1 MDYWKR
7 KRKMND
13 NKEGVTYNALTE
25 LLATLGV
32 DLESA
37 AAERALDAL
46 VAIVGKAYAEGY
58 KDGMAEGA
66 LAAERQS

>member
-1 MDYWKR
+1 
-7 KRKMND
+7 MND
-13 NKEGVTYNALTE
+13 NKEDATYNTLTE

-32 DLESA
+32 DLESTV
-37 AAERALDAL
+37 AERALDTL

-66 LAAERQS
+66 LALERQS